1 MSLDTDKRIEDFSL
15 RIPEYTKILLDKL
28 TKHQKSRLN
37 EQLLIAMAKAI
48 HEARFNAEEYLRE
61 DFE

>member
-15 RIPEYTKILLDKL
+15 RIPEYTKTFLDKL

-37 EQLLIAMAKAI
+37 EQILIVIAKAI
-48 HEARFNAEEYLRE
+48 HEAKFNAEEYLKE
-61 DFE
+61 DF